1 VLPLANGQEA
11 FITSARIESQGE
23 PVKVLAVGAHPD
35 DLEILC
41 GGTLA
46 RYVAESHRV
55 VMCHA
60 SRGDRGSFVH
70 TSEEIA
76 QIRDGEA
83 KRAAEIAGAEHV
95 TLGLSDGEVNAADP
109 EQRRLVAD
117 LVRQAQPD
125 LIITHSP
132 GDYMVDHNEISKL
145 VFDASFLATLPLY
158 ETGRERHALVTPIY
172 FMETIMGLGFTPT
185 EYVDVSAHMETK
197 VAMLEAHQSQLTWL
211 RDHDGVD
218 IVEQM
223 RAAARFRGLQC
234 GVKYAEG
241 FVQCLT
247 WLRGTT
253 RRLLP

>member
-1 VLPLANGQEA
+1 V
-11 FITSARIESQGE
+11 R
-23 PVKVLAVGAHPD
+23 VLAVGAHPD

-46 RYVAESHRV
+46 RYVQEGHEV

-76 QIRDGEA
+76 RIRGEEA
-83 KRAAEIAGAEHV
+83 RRAAEIAGAEYV
-95 TLGLSDGEVNAADP
+95 TLGFSDSEILASDR
-109 EQRRLVAD
+109 EQRRAVVD
-117 LVRQAQPD
+117 LVRDARPD
-125 LIITHSP
+125 VIITHYPS
-132 GDYMVDHNEISKL
+132 DYMSDHDEISKL
-145 VFDASFLATLPLY
+145 VFDCSFHATLPLF
-158 ETGRERHALVTPIY
+158 ETGKPHHSLVTPILY
-172 FMETIMGLGFTPT
+172 METVMGIGFLPT
-185 EYVDVSAHMETK
+185 EYVDVSATIETK

-223 RAAARFRGLQC
+223 KTTTRFRGQQC
-234 GVKYAEG
+234 GVAYAEG
-241 FVQCLT
+241 FVPCST